1 MTTSDSRRAA
11 VDALTS
17 LPLFQLSTAGM
28 ELFHT
33 NMLYWLALHQPAES
47 APVWNAL
54 GLHSVRADGQEPFI
68 EREWHHLDL
77 VFCPGPGRETL
88 VIENKIGAIPTGEQL
103 ARYANTVAKLA
114 PSMKFGEPKHVLLTL
129 MAPSFDLPEPW
140 RSVMYYDLLDEL
152 RETARRVSGDDAN
165 LMSAYV
171 ELVAQ
176 LDAVARAY
184 DPNVNLDEP
193 VLLPAGDR
201 EHLARGRV
209 LSLVDKVRVGRFAQ
223 LATNAL
229 PPEIHRV
236 GPVMAGLYHTIGLND
251 WFVNGRPGRQFGWQI
266 QGNQFRLAVMFTG
279 PHNKSREAREQEV
292 TDHYNDYFD
301 FTPPEALKGT
311 LTPYQ
316 GKKPF
321 LGYEPDMVYRY
332 ATLTPETTWHDLLG
346 LTTWFSCHANEYA
359 LKHGE
364 RS

>member
-1 MTTSDSRRAA
+1 
-11 VDALTS
+11 
-17 LPLFQLSTAGM
+17 M

-33 NMLYWLALHQPAES
+33 NMLYWLALYLPAES
-47 APVWNAL
+47 APVWYAL

-77 VFCPGPGRETL
+77 VFCSGHGRETL

-103 ARYANTVAKLA
+103 IREADTIAELA
-114 PSMKFGEPKHVLLTL
+114 PSMKFGELRLVLLTL
-129 MAPSFDLPEPW
+129 TPPSIKLPEPW
-140 RSVMYYDLLDEL
+140 RSVIYHDLLDEL
-152 RETARRVSGDDAN
+152 RETARRISGDDAH

-193 VLLPAGDR
+193 VLLPTGER

-209 LSLVDKVRVGRFAQ
+209 LSLVEKVRVGRFAQ
-223 LATNAL
+223 LATNAQ
-229 PPEIHRV
+229 PPEIHRA
-236 GPVMAGLYHTIGLND
+236 GPVVAGLYHTIGLND

-266 QGNQFRLAVMFTG
+266 QGNQFRLAVMFVG
-279 PHNKSREAREQEV
+279 AHNKSREEREQEV
-292 TDHYNDYFD
+292 TDHYSDYFD
-301 FTPPEALKGT
+301 FTPPEALKGR
-311 LTPYQ
+311 LTPHQ
-316 GKKPF
+316 GKKLF
-321 LGYEPDMVYRY
+321 LGFDPDMVYRY
-332 ATLTPETTWHDLLG
+332 AALTSETTWRDLLG
-346 LTTWFSCHANEYA
+346 LTTWFSGHAYEYA

>member
-1 MTTSDSRRAA
+1 MSDSRLAV
-11 VDALTS
+11 VDALAR

-77 VFCPGPGRETL
+77 VICSAPGRETL
-88 VIENKIGAIPTGEQL
+88 VIENKIGAIPTAEQL
-103 ARYANTVAKLA
+103 VREAETVAKLA
-114 PSMKFGEPKHVLLTL
+114 PAMKFGELKHVLLTL
-129 MAPSFDLPEPW
+129 TAPSFDLPGPW
-140 RSVMYYDLLDEL
+140 RSVIYHHLLDEL
-152 RETARRVSGDDAN
+152 RETARTVSGDDAH
-165 LMSAYV
+165 LVSAYA

-184 DPNVNLDEP
+184 DPNVNLDEA
-193 VLLPAGDR
+193 VLLPTSER

-223 LATNAL
+223 LATNAQSA
-229 PPEIHRV
+229 EIRRA
-236 GPVMAGLYHTIGLND
+236 GPVGAGLYHTIGLND
-251 WFVNGRPGRQFGWQI
+251 WFVKGCPGREFGWQI
-266 QGNQFRLAVMFTG
+266 QGNQFRLSVMFIG

-292 TDHYNDYFD
+292 TDYYSDYFD
-301 FTPPEALKGT
+301 FTRPEALKGT
-311 LTPYQ
+311 LTPHQ
-316 GKKPF
+316 GKKLF
-321 LGYEPDMVYRY
+321 LGFEPDMVYRY
-332 ATLTPETTWHDLLG
+332 ATLAPETTWCELLG
-346 LTTWFSCHANEYA
+346 LTTWFSGHAYEYA
-359 LKHGE
+359 LKHRE

>member
-1 MTTSDSRRAA
+1 VTTSDSRRAA
-11 VDALTS
+11 VDALAR

-77 VFCPGPGRETL
+77 VFCSGPGRETL
-88 VIENKIGAIPTGEQL
+88 VIENKIGAIPTAEQL
-103 ARYANTVAKLA
+103 VREAETVARLA
-114 PSMKFGEPKHVLLTL
+114 PSMKFGELKYVLLTL
-129 MAPSFDLPEPW
+129 TAPSPGLPGPW
-140 RSVMYYDLLDEL
+140 RSVVYRDLLDEL
-152 RETARRVSGDDAN
+152 RETARRVSGEDAHVV
-165 LMSAYV
+165 SAYV

-184 DPNVNLDEP
+184 DPDVNLDEA
-193 VLLPAGDR
+193 VLLPASER

-223 LATNAL
+223 LATCAQ
-229 PPEIHRV
+229 PPEIRPA
-236 GPVMAGLYHTIGLND
+236 GPVGAALYHTVGLND

-266 QGNQFRLAVMFTG
+266 QGNQFRLAVMFIG

-292 TDHYNDYFD
+292 TEHYNDYFD
-301 FTPPEALKGT
+301 FTPPEALKGR
-311 LTPYQ
+311 LTPHQ
-316 GKKPF
+316 GKKLF
-321 LGYEPDMVYRY
+321 LGFDPDMVYRY
-332 ATLTPETTWHDLLG
+332 ATLAPETTWHDLLG
-346 LTTWFSCHANEYA
+346 LTTFFSGHAHEYA
-359 LKHGE
+359 LKHRE
-364 RS
+364 QS

>member
-1 MTTSDSRRAA
+1 
-11 VDALTS
+11 
-17 LPLFQLSTAGM
+17 M

-54 GLHSVRADGQEPFI
+54 GLHSVGADGQEPFI

-77 VFCPGPGRETL
+77 VFCSAPGRETL

-103 ARYANTVAKLA
+103 ARYANTAARLA
-114 PSMKFGEPKHVLLTL
+114 PSMKFGELKHVLLTL
-129 MAPSFDLPEPW
+129 TAPSFDLPEPW
-140 RSVMYYDLLDEL
+140 RSVIYHDLLDEL
-152 RETARRVSGDDAN
+152 RESARRVSGDDAH

-176 LDAVARAY
+176 LDIVARAY

-193 VLLPAGDR
+193 VLLPPGDR
-201 EHLARGRV
+201 EHLAQGRI

-223 LATNAL
+223 LATNAQ

-236 GPVMAGLYHTIGLND
+236 GPVAAGLYHTIGLND
-251 WFVNGRPGRQFGWQI
+251 WFVKGGPGRQFGWQI

-279 PHNKSREAREQEV
+279 PHNKSRVAREQEV

-301 FTPPEALKGT
+301 FTRPEELKGT

-316 GKKPF
+316 GKKLF

-346 LTTWFSCHANEYA
+346 LTTWFSGHAYEYA